1 MVLLG
6 DRFEVRAYYS
16 DNVLITKHKQV
27 ELKPAEYDSCVKM
40 LKMDHENIN
49 KFIGLSLDGPDIIK
63 VWKFCERGTLQ
74 NVISSNSMSIDAF
87 FAICLI
93 KDVAEGMNY
102 IHQSFVSYIGS
113 LSSATCLVSQ
123 GWQVKISDYGL
134 DLFTNISQQ
143 MDFLWT
149 APELLRHSIKKPSK
163 HSDIYSF
170 AIICSEIITRR
181 PAWNLE
187 ERKEKVDGIHLN
199 GMKFHRILTKFPLL
213 QCNIQNNM

>member
-27 ELKPAEYDSCVKM
+27 ELKPAEYDSCVK
-40 LKMDHENIN
+40 
-49 KFIGLSLDGPDIIK
+49 
-63 VWKFCERGTLQ
+63 

-187 ERKEKVDGIHLN
+187 ERKEKVDDSDGKNDNVFANRVNSFNVLVDI
-199 GMKFHRILTKFPLL
+199 
-213 QCNIQNNM
+213 